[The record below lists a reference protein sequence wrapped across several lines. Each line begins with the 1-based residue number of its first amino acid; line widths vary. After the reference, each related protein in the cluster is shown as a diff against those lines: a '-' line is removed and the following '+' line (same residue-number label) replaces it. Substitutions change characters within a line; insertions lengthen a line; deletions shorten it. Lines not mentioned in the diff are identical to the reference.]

1 MKKENSQGIDTWE
14 DMSKRLLT
22 VYTYEVCKDK
32 PDPERAEALRKKI
45 IEIATI
51 LDETHRRLEKKVD
64 GIK

>member
-1 MKKENSQGIDTWE
+1 MEKENSQSIDTWE

-22 VYTYEVCKDK
+22 IYTYEVCKDK
-32 PDPERAEALRKKI
+32 PDPERVEQFRKKI

-51 LDETHRRLEKKVD
+51 LDDTHRRLEKKVV